1 MAGKPANRLTQKQ
14 DVFCLAYVETGN
26 ASEAYR
32 RAFNAEKM
40 KPESVNTN
48 ASQLLAR
55 THIILRVA
63 EIKEHHAQRH
73 DVTVDDI
80 RQMLLADREFAR
92 ELETP
97 AAAVSATMGLAKLY
111 GHLRDKVE
119 TTSKVT
125 VVIEG
130 VASDL

>member
-1 MAGKPANRLTQKQ
+1 MAGKPANRLTVKQ
-14 DVFCLAYVETGN
+14 DAFCRAYVETGN

-32 RAFNAEKM
+32 RAFNAQNMKM
-40 KPESVNTN
+40 ESINST
-48 ASQLLAR
+48 ASELLSRPYIAS
-55 THIILRVA
+55 RVA

-73 DVTVDDI
+73 DMTVDDI
-80 RQMLLADREFAR
+80 RTMLLADREFAR
-92 ELETP
+92 EMETP

>member
-1 MAGKPANRLTQKQ
+1 MSLTPKREKFVQ
-14 DVFCLAYVETGN
+14 AYVETGN

-32 RAFNAEKM
+32 RAFKADKM
-40 KPESVNTN
+40 SDAAIAVE
-48 ASQLLAR
+48 ASRLLDDPK
-55 THIILRVA
+55 VA
-63 EIKEHHAQRH
+63 LKVDELKRHHAERH

-80 RQMLLADREFAR
+80 RAMLLEDRKFAR
-92 ELETP
+92 EMEMP

-125 VVIEG
+125 VVLDG
-130 VASDL
+130 TTADL

>member
-1 MAGKPANRLTQKQ
+1 MSLTPKREKFVQ
-14 DVFCLAYVETGN
+14 AYVETGN

-32 RAFNAEKM
+32 RAFNAENI
-40 KPESVNTN
+40 KPEVIHVK
-48 ASQLLAR
+48 ASELLADGKVKV
-55 THIILRVA
+55 RVD
-63 EIKEHHAQRH
+63 ELKRHHAERH

-80 RQMLLADREFAR
+80 RAMLLEDRKFAR

-125 VVIEG
+125 VVLDG
-130 VASDL
+130 TTADL